1 MQTEGSDRSGNKRWP
16 KQRRNYK
23 KEKSNESF
31 PRRSVSFSYL
41 IMNSNHRSN
50 QSIGVGRWFARFQP
64 TSRKPARGRRQKKV
78 IAGVFSENSRISRT
92 RYISKLVDLCS
103 SKPQTINGPSFS
115 CICLPR
121 CFSYR
126 IFIYIWRYAIP
137 RDSNTSLDC
146 WFNFEQTNWLL
157 LSTLACQL
165 LKFNFIAVGLV
176 PD

>member
-64 TSRKPARGRRQKKV
+64 TPRKPARGRRQKKV
-78 IAGVFSENSRISRT
+78 IAGVFSEIRGYLELVTNQNWWICALVNLRQLTAHHLAVFVFHAASVTVYSYIYGDTQSRATRIRHSTADSILSKQTDCCSQRWRANCLNSIS
-92 RYISKLVDLCS
+92 
-103 SKPQTINGPSFS
+103 
-115 CICLPR
+115 
-121 CFSYR
+121 
-126 IFIYIWRYAIP
+126 
-137 RDSNTSLDC
+137 
-146 WFNFEQTNWLL
+146 
-157 LSTLACQL
+157 
-165 LKFNFIAVGLV
+165 
-176 PD
+176 